1 MILCQ
6 SCLSKMKDK
15 MFNLNTCSK
24 YQGGIKHRKG
34 KHFNQIIHT
43 PMNAEGQ
50 ELMHKK
56 ENFFF
61 KLR

>member
-1 MILCQ
+1 
-6 SCLSKMKDK
+6 MKDK
-15 MFNLNTCSK
+15 MFNLDSK

-56 ENFFF
+56 ENIFFLNF
-61 KLR
+61 DKV